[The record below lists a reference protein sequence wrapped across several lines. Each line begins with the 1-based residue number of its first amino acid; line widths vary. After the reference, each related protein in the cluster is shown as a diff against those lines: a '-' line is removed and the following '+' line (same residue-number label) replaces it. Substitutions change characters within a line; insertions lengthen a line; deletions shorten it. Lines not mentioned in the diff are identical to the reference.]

1 MHKTLQPGSQAD
13 LSSPTF
19 INNQLPQAKP
29 LIPWVGGK
37 RRLAQFI
44 LPTFPEHTCYVEPFC
59 GAAALFFLKPPVKVE
74 VLNDVNSDLICLYRV
89 VTHHLE
95 EFIRQFKWALN
106 SREMFK
112 WRQDTPPETLTDI
125 QRAARFY
132 YLQKSAF
139 GGKVQGQSWGTA
151 TTAKASINLLRMEE
165 DLSAVHLRLHQV
177 FIEHLDWATCIA
189 KYDRP
194 HSLFYL
200 DPPYYGTEGYG
211 VDFGLEQYDQMAAL
225 LRSMKGKAA
234 VSVNDIPAM
243 RKAFKGLHMKGLTTN
258 YTLGNSGAGRQQRG
272 ELLVAN
278 FKLPA

>member
-1 MHKTLQPGSQAD
+1 M
-13 LSSPTF
+13 
-19 INNQLPQAKP
+19 
-29 LIPWVGGK
+29 
-37 RRLAQFI
+37 AQFI

-59 GAAALFFLKPPVKVE
+59 GAAALFFLKVPVRVE
-74 VLNDVNSDLICLYRV
+74 VLNDVNSDLIGLYRV

-112 WRQDTPPETLTDI
+112 WLQDTPPETLTDI

-139 GGKVQGQSWGTA
+139 GGKVQGQSWGTT

-177 FIEHLDWATCIA
+177 FIEHLDWAVCIE

-211 VDFGLEQYDQMAAL
+211 VDFDLPQYDRMAEL

-258 YTLGNSGAGRQQRG
+258 YTLGNSGAGRQAKG
-272 ELLVAN
+272 ELLIAN